1 MSGAATEPVIRVED
15 LHVSIRRK
23 RDGTIVRAVNGV
35 NFAVEKGRTLGIVGE
50 SGCGKSTTAM
60 AVLRL
65 LPKSAEVSGAIH
77 FDGRDLAQ
85 ESRAAL
91 RTIRGRRIAMIFQDP
106 MVALDPLFTVGDQL
120 AEPLREHL
128 DLDGDELRA
137 RQIELLQA
145 VGISSPETRL
155 KQYPH
160 QMSGGMLQRIVGAIA
175 ISCNPDLLI
184 ADEPTTAL
192 DPTAQAA
199 YLELLERLSDTY
211 GLALI
216 VVTHDMG
223 VVSRICDD
231 VMVMYAGQAV
241 EHGPVRA
248 IFDTPRHPYTRALLA
263 SIPHGVEQGGMLPT
277 IDGQPPDL
285 AALPPG
291 CPFAARCPKV
301 IERCRV
307 EAPPPVELKGGQ
319 RAFCWRADEA

>member
-1 MSGAATEPVIRVED
+1 MSEPVIRVED
-15 LHVSIRRK
+15 LHVALRRK
-23 RDGTIVRAVNGV
+23 RDGSIIRAVNGV
-35 NFAVEKGRTLGIVGE
+35 SFAVEKGRTLGIVGE

-60 AVLRL
+60 AVLQL
-65 LPKSAEVSGAIH
+65 LPRNAEVRGAIH
-77 FDGRDLAQ
+77 FDGRNLAQ
-85 ESRAAL
+85 ESRKAL
-91 RTIRGRRIAMIFQDP
+91 RTIRGRRIGMIFQDP

-128 DLDGDELRA
+128 DLDGKELRA

-241 EHGPVRA
+241 EYGPVRG
-248 IFDTPRHPYTRALLA
+248 IFDTPRHPYTQALLA
-263 SIPHGVEQGGMLPT
+263 SIPHGVEQRGLLPT
-277 IDGQPPDL
+277 IEGQPPDL

-291 CPFAARCPKV
+291 CPFAARCSKV
-301 IERCRV
+301 IERCVV
-307 EAPPPVELKGGQ
+307 EPPPPVDLPGGQ
-319 RAFCWRADEA
+319 RAFCWRAGEA

>member
-1 MSGAATEPVIRVED
+1 MTKATALPVIRVED
-15 LHVSIRRK
+15 LYVSLRRR
-23 RDGTIVRAVNGV
+23 RDGATIHAVNGV
-35 NFAVEKGRTLGIVGE
+35 SFSVGRGRTLGIVGE
-50 SGCGKSTTAM
+50 SGCGKSTAAM
-60 AVLRL
+60 ALVRL
-65 LPKSAEVSGAIH
+65 LPKSAEVRGAIH
-77 FDGRDLAQ
+77 FDGRDLAT
-85 ESRAAL
+85 ESQAAL
-91 RTIRGRRIAMIFQDP
+91 RRIRGRKIAMIFQDP

-128 DLDGDELRA
+128 DLDGDALHA

-175 ISCNPDLLI
+175 ISCNPELLI

-223 VVSRICDD
+223 VVSRICHD
-231 VMVMYAGQAV
+231 VMVMYAGQTV
-241 EHGPVRA
+241 EYGPVRA
-248 IFDTPRHPYTRALLA
+248 IFDQPRHPYTQALLA
-263 SIPHGVEQGGMLPT
+263 SIPHAVEPGACLPT
-277 IDGQPPDL
+277 IEGQPPDL

-301 IERCRV
+301 VDRCRTD
-307 EAPPPVELKGGQ
+307 APPPVEFAGGQ
-319 RAFCWRADEA
+319 RALCWRADER